1 MVIFDF
7 LTSSQCNCDSKY
19 CVNDD
24 AVAAIQRA
32 QLHLLTICIC
42 VNE

>member
-19 CVNDD
+19 FVNDD
-24 AVAAIQRA
+24 DVAAIQRA
-32 QLHLLTICIC
+32 QLRLLAIYIS
-42 VNE
+42 V